1 MFSCKISSCKSAGR
15 FNVQPGTTADK
26 ITDVE
31 ANKQKPTSVP
41 LSPEPVCRLKLKNLL
56 KMGQDNVL
64 PALHKNPI
72 LWAVFSFFYFKLC
85 LTCHK

>member
-41 LSPEPVCRLKLKNLL
+41 LSPEPASRQAEAEKFAEDGA
-56 KMGQDNVL
+56 GQ
-64 PALHKNPI
+64 
-72 LWAVFSFFYFKLC
+72 C
-85 LTCHK
+85 LASLA